1 MVDHKILFVIPARG
15 GSKGIPKKNIKLLDG
30 KPLIVYALE
39 VARKFTSDEN
49 ICISTDDEEII
60 SVVESFGYDVPFR
73 RPPILASDT
82 AGTYEVLIHAIEFY
96 ETKGLSFDTLVLL
109 QPTSP
114 FRNYRHI
121 QEALELYSTSL
132 DMVVSVKESHA
143 NPYLTIVEENEEG
156 LLQKSKPSNFTRRQD
171 APKVYE
177 YNGAVYVINV
187 QSLKNSPINQFTKV
201 KKYVM
206 DELHSIDLDT
216 PMDWAYCEFLIQN
229 KYV

>member
-60 SVVESFGYDVPFR
+60 SVVESYGYDVPFR

-82 AGTYEVLIHAIEFY
+82 AGTYEVLIQAIEFY

-143 NPYLTIVEENEEG
+143 NPYLTIVEEDEEG

>member
-60 SVVESFGYDVPFR
+60 SVVESYGYDVPFR

-121 QEALELYSTSL
+121 QEAMELYSTSL

>member
-60 SVVESFGYDVPFR
+60 SVVESSGYVVPFR

-121 QEALELYSTSL
+121 QEAMELYSTSL

-143 NPYLTIVEENEEG
+143 NPYLTIVEEDEEG

-187 QSLKNSPINQFTKV
+187 QSLKNSPINKFTKV

>member
-60 SVVESFGYDVPFR
+60 SVVGSYGYEVPFR

-121 QEALELYSTSL
+121 QEAMELYSTSL

-187 QSLKNSPINQFTKV
+187 QSLKNSPINKFTKV